1 MKLEDQLIILME
13 QSILS
18 LAVFREKK
26 MGAILSSVDVDIVEE
41 LSKWGMIH
49 MNDVFISCGWLLVNV
64 ILISI
69 L

>member
-41 LSKWGMIH
+41 LSK
-49 MNDVFISCGWLLVNV
+49 
-64 ILISI
+64 
-69 L
+69 